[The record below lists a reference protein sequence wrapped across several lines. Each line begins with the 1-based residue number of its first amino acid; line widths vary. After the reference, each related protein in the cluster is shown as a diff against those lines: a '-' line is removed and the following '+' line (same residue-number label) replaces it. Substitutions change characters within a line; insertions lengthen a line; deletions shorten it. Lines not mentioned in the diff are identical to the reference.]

1 MQSSLVPPLL
11 LLTIILKE
19 IIWSGELMGAHLSP
33 KRCTIC
39 ASVDTTGLDES
50 LTWAAGQENTFL
62 TPSCAAKSAFDVF

>member
-1 MQSSLVPPLL
+1 
-11 LLTIILKE
+11 
-19 IIWSGELMGAHLSP
+19 MGAHLSP

-62 TPSCAAKSAFDVF
+62 TPSCAAKKSAFDVF

>member
-1 MQSSLVPPLL
+1 
-11 LLTIILKE
+11 
-19 IIWSGELMGAHLSP
+19 MGAHLSP